1 MLRLSFCLLAAAMVS
16 TPVAANAQQPLLVG
30 TSWGVAGETEKGG
43 RFISFAGEGRL
54 SGFAGCNRLR
64 GRYEAQDGRLAITNI
79 GTTRMACGGDAMAK
93 EAAFLELLGRVRG
106 ARMDLTLLQLLD
118 ETGVALS
125 TLEKRMP

>member
-16 TPVAANAQQPLLVG
+16 TAVAANAQQPLLEG
-30 TSWGVAGETEKGG
+30 TSWSVAGEPEKGG

-64 GRYEAQDGRLAITNI
+64 GRYESQDGKLTITNI

-93 EAAFLELLGRVRG
+93 ESEFLELLGKVRG
-106 ARMDLTLLQLLD
+106 ARMTLTLLQLLD
-118 ETGVALS
+118 ETGTELG
-125 TLEKRMP
+125 TLENRLP